1 MTGQRSRGLA
11 RAPKPLRPLLIAV
24 GFLNVALGVLGI
36 FVPLLP
42 TTPFLLLAAACFV
55 RSSDRFYEW
64 LMTNRWVGDYL
75 RSYMEHR
82 ATTMSTKVVCIATL
96 WCCLGLAGVF
106 FTDNLIVRL
115 LLLAVAVGV
124 TAHLASLKTIRR
136 GDAGGVRN
144 IDGEAESSPGG
155 SSLGRASRFP
165 G

>member
-1 MTGQRSRGLA
+1 MTERCGRELT

-24 GFLNVALGVLGI
+24 GFLNVALGFVGV

-42 TTPFLLLAAACFV
+42 TTPFLLLAAVCFI

-82 ATTMSTKVVCIATL
+82 ATTMSTKIVCIGTL

-106 FTDNLIVRL
+106 FTDSWIVRL
-115 LLLAVAVGV
+115 LLLVVAVGV

-136 GDAGGVRN
+136 DAARDARGSDR
-144 IDGEAESSPGG
+144 DAEPSPGA
-155 SSLGRASRFP
+155 SSCGRASRLT